1 MKSLLLQIHAFPKRA
16 LIPVCDQSVM
26 PFYVAIHVIGGRI
39 GDEDHGG
46 RFAAAGRRG
55 ERTFFVITKL
65 VPGR

>member
-1 MKSLLLQIHAFPKRA
+1 
-16 LIPVCDQSVM
+16 M

-46 RFAAAGRRG
+46 RFAAGGRRG